1 MKNAKGFIANANIK
15 IMFEIFS
22 YGFMQRALLTGA
34 VLAIFSGIIS
44 VFIVLRRVSFLG
56 SGISHAAFGGVS
68 IGFLLGVNPLLTAL
82 IYSTVVA
89 FGIEQIS
96 TKGRLAEDTAIG
108 IFFSSSMAL
117 GIVLVGLSPS
127 YNVDLFGYLFGSIL
141 AITNEDALIAVFV
154 TIFLMGIIFAIMKEL
169 YFITFNEE
177 LAFVSGIKVRLIK
190 SIFLLS
196 MAIAIVVG
204 IKLVGII
211 LISALLVIPGATAHL
226 LTKRFYRIVF
236 ISCLIS
242 LFSTI
247 SGIIISY
254 RLNLAPGGTIVLML
268 SVTFFI
274 AFFNKALNNA

>member
-1 MKNAKGFIANANIK
+1 MSGNFSWIA
-15 IMFEIFS
+15 EIFS

-34 VLAIFSGIIS
+34 LLAVFSGLIS

-68 IGFLLGVNPLLTAL
+68 IGFLLGINPLITAL
-82 IYSTVVA
+82 AYSVVVA

-117 GIVLVGLSPS
+117 GIVLIGLSPD

-141 AITNEDALIAVFV
+141 AVTGDDAIVAVCITAFLTGV
-154 TIFLMGIIFAIMKEL
+154 IFLIMKEL
-169 YFITFNEE
+169 LYITFNEE
-177 LAFVSGIKVRLIK
+177 LAFVSGIRIRLVK

-196 MAIAIVVG
+196 MAVAIVVG

-211 LISALLVIPGATAHL
+211 LISALLVIPGAAAQL
-226 LTKRFYRIVF
+226 LTRRFSRMVIA
-236 ISCLIS
+236 SCLIS
-242 LFSTI
+242 LFAAV
-247 SGIIISY
+247 SGILVSY
-254 RLNLAPGGTIVLML
+254 RFNLAPGGTIVLVL
-268 SVTFFI
+268 AAIFF
-274 AFFNKALNNA
+274 AVFFARTKR